1 MNIVTSGKIEKR
13 INPLQNIWVILE
25 MTGEDPETKRGCI
38 KTVGLFN
45 FLCYLQSIEFLV
57 QPNEDSEE
65 VDNVNHNKY
74 GYCLNGKFFIKSPAQ
89 KRELIKDFYDLLNNK
104 KTFDRN
110 INAKAN

>member
-1 MNIVTSGKIEKR
+1 
-13 INPLQNIWVILE
+13 
-25 MTGEDPETKRGCI
+25 
-38 KTVGLFN
+38 
-45 FLCYLQSIEFLV
+45 
-57 QPNEDSEE
+57 
-65 VDNVNHNKY
+65 VNHNKY